1 MRGVYGKD
9 IVSLSA
15 NQRDFNYQYYITH
28 QKDGSTKDQMARGNP
43 YFLDH
48 RRHKTGNMMRLW
60 INLPPIGGL
69 IYVLRRLVAQTHPN
83 LSYLS
88 FDDLSKPYEE
98 LIEKPGYDELR
109 IFRHDSRVDIK
120 ADENLWNNF
129 NKHLRKLDV
138 YSFESA
144 RKSFNTTARILGIEE
159 GIKKTL
165 IAQTDH
171 SIQRHYDNYN
181 DPELV
186 ALVQSAHLR
195 IMHHFKI
202 VELYELWLRKIE
214 ELFGAQNPDLYVGE
228 SSDFVYREQFA
239 RLEGI
244 LKTDKIKISK
254 DPFWVEKP
262 MISS

>member
-1 MRGVYGKD
+1 
-9 IVSLSA
+9 
-15 NQRDFNYQYYITH
+15 
-28 QKDGSTKDQMARGNP
+28 
-43 YFLDH
+43 
-48 RRHKTGNMMRLW
+48 MRLW

-69 IYVLRRLVAQTHPN
+69 IYILRRLVAQTHPN

-88 FDDLSKPYEE
+88 KEDLTKPYEE
-98 LIEKPGYDELR
+98 LIKKKDYDELR
-109 IFRHDSRVDIK
+109 VFRHDSKKDIK
-120 ADENLWNNF
+120 ADDNLWNNF

-186 ALVQSAHLR
+186 TKVQLAHLR

-202 VELYELWLRKIE
+202 IELYELWLRKIE
-214 ELFGAQNPDLYVGE
+214 ELFGAQNSDLYVGG
-228 SSDFVYREQFA
+228 SSDFVYRDQ
-239 RLEGI
+239 
-244 LKTDKIKISK
+244 LKTFPINNRTNQRTFKKHSNNLRKLNLNHSKGIYLQTQEAIANMIDKIIQDK
-254 DPFWVEKP
+254 
-262 MISS
+262 

>member
-1 MRGVYGKD
+1 MK
-9 IVSLSA
+9 
-15 NQRDFNYQYYITH
+15 
-28 QKDGSTKDQMARGNP
+28 
-43 YFLDH
+43 
-48 RRHKTGNMMRLW
+48 
-60 INLPPIGGL
+60 
-69 IYVLRRLVAQTHPN
+69 IYN
-83 LSYLS
+83 
-88 FDDLSKPYEE
+88 
-98 LIEKPGYDELR
+98 
-109 IFRHDSRVDIK
+109 SRVDIK

-129 NKHLRKLDV
+129 NKHIRKLDV

-228 SSDFVYREQFA
+228 SSDFVYKEQFA

>member
-1 MRGVYGKD
+1 M
-9 IVSLSA
+9 
-15 NQRDFNYQYYITH
+15 
-28 QKDGSTKDQMARGNP
+28 
-43 YFLDH
+43 
-48 RRHKTGNMMRLW
+48 
-60 INLPPIGGL
+60 
-69 IYVLRRLVAQTHPN
+69 
-83 LSYLS
+83 S
-88 FDDLSKPYEE
+88 FEDLSKPYQE
-98 LIEKPGYDELR
+98 LIKKPGYDELR
-109 IFRHDSRVDIK
+109 IFRHDSKIDIK

-186 ALVQSAHLR
+186 ALVQLAHLR
-195 IMHHFKI
+195 IMRHFHI
-202 VELYELWLRKIE
+202 IELYELWLRKIE
-214 ELFGAQNPDLYVGE
+214 ELFGAQNPNLDVGE
-228 SSDFVYREQFA
+228 SSDFVYREQLV

-244 LKTDKIKISK
+244 LKIDKTKISK
-254 DPFWVEKP
+254 DPFWVEKS

>member
-1 MRGVYGKD
+1 MIKKKD
-9 IVSLSA
+9 
-15 NQRDFNYQYYITH
+15 
-28 QKDGSTKDQMARGNP
+28 
-43 YFLDH
+43 
-48 RRHKTGNMMRLW
+48 
-60 INLPPIGGL
+60 
-69 IYVLRRLVAQTHPN
+69 
-83 LSYLS
+83 
-88 FDDLSKPYEE
+88 
-98 LIEKPGYDELR
+98 YDELK
-109 IFRHDSRVDIK
+109 IFRHDSKKDIK
-120 ADENLWNNF
+120 ADDNLWNNF

-186 ALVQSAHLR
+186 TKVQLAHLR

-202 VELYELWLRKIE
+202 IELYELWLRKIE
-214 ELFGAQNPDLYVGE
+214 ELFGAQNSDLFVGE
-228 SSDFVYREQFA
+228 SSDFVYRDQLK

-244 LKTDKIKISK
+244 LKIDRTKISK
-254 DPFWVEKP
+254 DPFWIERF
-262 MISS
+262 